1 MNRIEKKVWEGA
13 IVLVAAGAGLLA
25 RQGLALLWRETQG
38 EEAPENPAESGVSW
52 RDALAWAVAS
62 GLAIGLS
69 RVLAQRGA
77 TAAFRALAHEDP
89 PDV

>member
-13 IVLVAAGAGLLA
+13 IFLAAAGAGLLA

-38 EEAPENPAESGVSW
+38 EDPPENPAASGVTW
-52 RDALAWAVAS
+52 RDALGWAVAS

-69 RVLAQRGA
+69 HTLARRGA
-77 TAAFRALAHEDP
+77 TAAFRALASEDP